1 MIKKKIISLLVL
13 QSVWTCTLPIY
24 AHVADSIVSDSSDVV
39 FEIDSLAHEQQW
51 IYPDDP
57 SILLLDRQHQLF
69 HAGKEVFNKQS
80 LDSLYNLPIDSIP
93 IWTEEELISR
103 MMDLDSLTPLSLVYN
118 IQTAQLLEFYLN
130 KRRGMMS
137 RVLGL
142 SELYFP
148 LFEEELMRNEMP
160 LELKYLAV
168 VESALINVI
177 RSRVGATGLWQFMY
191 NTGRYLGMEINSYV
205 DDRCDPVVST
215 QMAVKY
221 LKYLH
226 GLYDDWYMALA
237 AYNAGPGNV
246 NKAIRRS
253 GGKRTFWEIYDYLP
267 RETRSYVPAFIAVN
281 YVMNYAVEHNIR
293 PVATK
298 YTFSEVDTVLVGKA
312 VGFDQISEV
321 LCLPIEELQFLNP
334 QYKQD
339 YIPVHKNKK
348 YTLALPYHLIGE
360 FLVNEQVIY
369 NYNFNTNDSLSDTIY
384 VEFDSIHVVRSGES
398 LGGIANKYNISVYD
412 IKKWNGMRKNVIHP
426 QQKLLLKLKK
436 AVAKT
441 DQLSDKEQ
449 AEASQINE
457 TKVVEYEYHT
467 IKRGDSLSEIAEKYK
482 GVTVK
487 SLMRLN
493 KLNRRSKLIPG
504 KVIKLKKK

>member
-1 MIKKKIISLLVL
+1 M
-13 QSVWTCTLPIY
+13 
-24 AHVADSIVSDSSDVV
+24 
-39 FEIDSLAHEQQW
+39 
-51 IYPDDP
+51 P
-57 SILLLDRQHQLF
+57 S
-69 HAGKEVFNKQS
+69 
-80 LDSLYNLPIDSIP
+80 
-93 IWTEEELISR
+93 WTEDELIARLSY
-103 MMDLDSLTPLSLVYN
+103 LDSLTPLSLEYN
-118 IQTAQLLEFYLN
+118 KQTAQLLTFYLK

-148 LFEEELMRNEMP
+148 LFEEELMRNDMP
-160 LELKYLAV
+160 LELKNLAV

-191 NTGRYLGMEINSYV
+191 NTGKYLGMEISSYV
-205 DDRCDPVVST
+205 DERCDPVVST
-215 QMAVKY
+215 KMAVKY

-253 GGKRTFWEIYDYLP
+253 GGKKTFWEIYDYLP

-281 YVMNYAVEHNIR
+281 YVMNYSVEHNIR
-293 PVATK
+293 PSSSK
-298 YTFSEVDTVLVGKA
+298 YKYSEVDTVLVSKA

-321 LCLPIEELQFLNP
+321 LCIPVEEVKFLNP

-339 YIPVHKNKK
+339 YIPVHQNKK
-348 YTLALPYHLIGE
+348 YALALPYHLIGE
-360 FLVNEQVIY
+360 FLINEQVIY
-369 NYNFNTNDSLSDTIY
+369 NYKFVDLDGVSDTLL
-384 VEFDSIHVVRSGES
+384 VEFDTVHVVRSGES

-412 IKKWNGMRKNVIHP
+412 IKKWNGIRKNVIHP
-426 QQKLLLKLKK
+426 KQKLTLKLKK
-436 AVAKT
+436 VVK
-441 DQLSDKEQ
+441 KEVRLTNKEN
-449 AEASQINE
+449 AEASKKNE
-457 TKVVEYEYHT
+457 TKDTKFKYYT
-467 IKRGDSLSEIAEKYK
+467 IKRGDSLSEIAEKHK

-493 KLNRRSKLIPG
+493 KLNKRSKLIPG